1 MSSGFKE
8 RNNESE
14 GANSVQPSSSRD
26 AQEERMKKIKVE
38 VEKKLEPGF
47 REEMENVIKGE
58 IKEKGINKISP
69 TQGNKGD
76 QLEKIK
82 KIAESEA
89 RKRDLT
95 NFNPLPQNMARSG
108 RDEGLSIDSKKQEE
122 IDKYTEEA
130 KHEAQ
135 KEIEKASK
143 QVKSVKAK
151 IALKIAGDHF
161 DKIAIVIAQKMAKEA
176 NRGGLHAIIP
186 IAMTYFIAIGKDLID
201 VIINL
206 LSFTG
211 VGAIV
216 VTVVMAIVGG
226 ICAII
231 LAVFWISIGG
241 EWKGGILKKKFLK
254 MILKR
259 YGVRIVLIVVVG
271 DSIAVFNI
279 LPLMLLFNIWAHFDF
294 IMDVKKSKA
303 KFKSFMEEY
312 ASKKRI
318 KKSIA
323 KRYISKIQ
331 QE

>member
-1 MSSGFKE
+1 MNSGFKE
-8 RNNESE
+8 KNNESE
-14 GANSVQPSSSRD
+14 GTNSVQSSSQD
-26 AQEERMKKIKVE
+26 VQEERMKKIKVE

-47 REEMENVIKGE
+47 REEMENVIRGE
-58 IKEKGINKISP
+58 IEEKGINKISP
-69 TQGNKGD
+69 TQGNKED

-82 KIAESEA
+82 KRAKREAE
-89 RKRDLT
+89 KRDLT

-108 RDEGLSIDSKKQEE
+108 RNEELSIDSKKQEE

-130 KHEAQ
+130 KQEAQ

-161 DKIAIVIAQKMAKEA
+161 DKIALVIGQKMAKEA

-279 LPLMLLFNIWAHFDF
+279 LPLMLLFNVWAHFDF

-303 KFKSFMEEY
+303 EFKSFMEEY

-323 KRYISKIQ
+323 ERYISKIQ

>member
-1 MSSGFKE
+1 MNSGFKE
-8 RNNESE
+8 KNNESE
-14 GANSVQPSSSRD
+14 GTNSVQSSSQD
-26 AQEERMKKIKVE
+26 VQEERMKKIKVE

-89 RKRDLT
+89 KKRDLT

-108 RDEGLSIDSKKQEE
+108 RNEELSIDSKKQEE

-130 KHEAQ
+130 KQEAQ

-161 DKIAIVIAQKMAKEA
+161 DKIALVIGQKMAKEA